1 MCILLQWQGS
11 QQKWKIN
18 SAILFNYNTIYLI
31 YIIYIVTLDLKNNNC
46 QLKLRNYL
54 KLTLLKCLFL
64 TAKQILKEHLD
75 KND

>member
-1 MCILLQWQGS
+1 M
-11 QQKWKIN
+11 
-18 SAILFNYNTIYLI
+18 FNNNTIYLI

-46 QLKLRNYL
+46 PLKLRNYL

-64 TAKQILKEHLD
+64 TVKQILKEHLD